1 MIVNG
6 SLGTPPAARATVWK
20 FQSRLSGGMATET
33 LTSAL
38 LAYRDL
44 APIFMIR
51 AVVKTWKTSYVIN
64 DAGGTNQLTASG
76 CLEFGNQQF
85 HK

>member
-1 MIVNG
+1 VPQHG
-6 SLGTPPAARATVWK
+6 SQKTVP
-20 FQSRLSGGMATET
+20 QRHGA
-33 LTSAL
+33 
-38 LAYRDL
+38 